1 MAERMRCPCLRDLV
15 LVEDGLKS
23 RHVELVGREL
33 LFGSRIQ
40 RLAMRTLFTGDRLKT
55 TRWEPMACEACTTCV
70 PRQGLRAD
78 ATLTRW

>member
-55 TRWEPMACEACTTCV
+55 TDGSQWHVRACTTCV